1 MRWLGFGVLATT
13 AAFLVGASGA
23 PSAAFSTTTGW
34 LADRGTVTLDG
45 PVGDAVKIA
54 FPELDTADPGA
65 DDRTQGP

>member
-13 AAFLVGASGA
+13 VAFLVGASGA
-23 PSAAFSTTTGW
+23 PFSTTTGW
-34 LADRGTVTLDG
+34 LGDRGAVTLDG